1 MKKTFTTLLILLGCL
16 LSANTLHS
24 QELQCEIRVN
34 SNKVQ
39 GSDKTIYQNLQ
50 TSLYDFINNTKFTEI
65 NFKQAEK
72 IECSMLVDV
81 KSRENNYFTAEINLA
96 LRRPVYKSNYSTP
109 LFNYLDRKFVF
120 EYNEGQTL
128 DFNPNTFINDITS
141 TIGFYVYVFLGLDFD
156 SFSLNGGDPF
166 FAIAENI
173 AKTAPQPSDPKAD
186 NGWSTTGRQNR
197 YALISEINSA
207 TYQPLRQFIYD
218 YHRQGLDM
226 MTEKQDQ
233 AREAILNSVIQL
245 GNVYERNSMSYF
257 LQLLVESK
265 RDEIIQV
272 FSQGDMKIRTE
283 AANIMKTVDPSQ
295 SSRYDE
301 MLQNKGY

>member
-1 MKKTFTTLLILLGCL
+1 MKKTLTTLLILLGCL
-16 LSANTLHS
+16 LSASSLQS
-24 QELQCEIRVN
+24 QELQCDVRVI
-34 SNKVQ
+34 SNKVE

-50 TSLYDFINNTKFTEI
+50 NSLYEFINNTKFTEI

-72 IECSMLVDV
+72 IECSMLVDI
-81 KSRENNYFTAEINLA
+81 KSRESDNFTAEINLA

-109 LFNYLDRKFVF
+109 LFNYIDRKFYF
-120 EYNEGQTL
+120 EYTDGQTL
-128 DFNPNTFINDITS
+128 DFNPNSFISNLTS

-156 SFSLNGGDPF
+156 SFSPNGGDPF
-166 FAIAENI
+166 FEIAGTI
-173 AKTAPQPSDPKAD
+173 ASTAPQDPASE
-186 NGWSTTGRQNR
+186 NGWSSTGRQNR
-197 YALISEINSA
+197 YVLINEINNA

-218 YHRQGLDM
+218 YHRQGLDVM
-226 MTEKQDQ
+226 SEKQEQ
-233 AREAILNSVIQL
+233 GREAILGAIMQL
-245 GNVYERNSMSYF
+245 RSVYERNSMSYF

-272 FSQGDMKIRTE
+272 FSQGNMKVRTE
-283 AANIMKTVDPSQ
+283 AANVMKAIDPSQ

>member
-1 MKKTFTTLLILLGCL
+1 MKKTLTTLLILFGCL
-16 LSANTLHS
+16 LSASSLQS
-24 QELQCEIRVN
+24 QELQCDVRVI
-34 SNKVQ
+34 SNKVE
-39 GSDKTIYQNLQ
+39 GSDKTIFQNLQ
-50 TSLYDFINNTKFTEI
+50 NSLYEFINNTKFTEI

-81 KSRENNYFTAEINLA
+81 KSRDNNYFSAEINLA

-109 LFNYLDRKFVF
+109 LFNYIDRKFYF
-120 EYNEGQTL
+120 EYTDGQTL

-156 SFSLNGGDPF
+156 SFSPNGGDPF

-197 YALISEINSA
+197 YALINEINNA

-218 YHRQGLDM
+218 YHRQGLDVM
-226 MTEKQDQ
+226 SEKQEQ
-233 AREAILNSVIQL
+233 GREAILGAIMQL
-245 GNVYERNSMSYF
+245 RNVYERNSMSYF

-283 AANIMKTVDPSQ
+283 ASKVMKAIDPSQ
-295 SSRYDE
+295 SSRYDA
-301 MLQNKGY
+301 MLQNKG

>member
-1 MKKTFTTLLILLGCL
+1 MKKTLSTLLILLGCL

-24 QELQCEIRVN
+24 QELQCDVRV
-34 SNKVQ
+34 SANKVQ

-50 TSLYDFINNTKFTEI
+50 TSLYEFINNTKFTEI

-81 KSRENNYFTAEINLA
+81 KSREGDNFTAEINLA

-109 LFNYLDRKFVF
+109 LFNYIDRKFFF
-120 EYNEGQTL
+120 EYTDGQAL
-128 DFNPNTFINDITS
+128 DFNPNSYISNLTS

-156 SFSLNGGDPF
+156 SFSPNGGDPF
-166 FAIAENI
+166 FAIAETI
-173 AKTAPQPSDPKAD
+173 ASAAPQDPGSE
-186 NGWSTTGRQNR
+186 NGWNSTGRQNR
-197 YALISEINSA
+197 YALISEINNA

-218 YHRQGLDM
+218 YHRQGLDVM
-226 MTEKQDQ
+226 SEKQEQ
-233 AREAILNSVIQL
+233 GREAILNAIIQL
-245 GNVYERNSMSYF
+245 QSVHERNSMSYF

-272 FSQGDMKIRTE
+272 FSQGDMKVRTE
-283 AANIMKTVDPSQ
+283 AANVMKAIDPSQ
-295 SSRYDE
+295 SSRYDS

>member
-24 QELQCEIRVN
+24 QELQCDIRVN

-81 KSRENNYFTAEINLA
+81 KSRDNNYFTAEISLA
-96 LRRPVYKSNYSTP
+96 LRRPVYKSSYSTP
-109 LFNYLDRKFVF
+109 LFNYIDRKFVF

-128 DFNPNTFINDITS
+128 DFNPNTFISDVTS
-141 TIGFYVYVFLGLDFD
+141 TIGFYVYLFLGLDFD
-156 SFSLNGGDPF
+156 SFSPNGGDPF

-186 NGWSTTGRQNR
+186 NGWSSTGRQNR
-197 YALISEINSA
+197 YALISEINNA
-207 TYQPLRQFIYD
+207 AYQPLRQFLYD
-218 YHRQGLDM
+218 YHRQGLDVM
-226 MTEKQDQ
+226 SEKQEQ
-233 AREAILNSVIQL
+233 GREAILGAIVQL
-245 GNVYERNSMSYF
+245 RNVYERNSMSYF
-257 LQLLVESK
+257 LQLIVESK
-265 RDEIIQV
+265 RDEIIQI
-272 FSQGDMKIRTE
+272 FSQGDMKVRTE
-283 AANIMKTVDPSQ
+283 VSNIMKAIDPSQ

-301 MLQNKGY
+301 MLQNKGF